1 MPDLLAGWSRY
12 PITPPI
18 GQPMAGYIAR
28 EGLARGVHDPLFV
41 RALVLQQGKVRV
53 GIVVADLLLIS
64 NRWSARLRRRLAR
77 ALKTSPEHVLVAA
90 THTHSG
96 PQVDS
101 APFRFCSSS
110 EPLQNDALS
119 RMIENRMEQA
129 IRAARE
135 SLQPVDVA
143 VGRAVIHGVASD
155 RNRPKR
161 SRAQSFHL
169 FHFEGRTTRAI
180 FAIYGCHPTV
190 LGANNVQYSGD
201 LHGEI
206 ARRFERHADI
216 ALIANGAAAN
226 ISTRFT
232 REDQTASEVSR
243 LAGLL
248 MTQASRAHL
257 RPLKA
262 PRLSVRTAI
271 LRLSLRNFR
280 IKQTKAA
287 RRTGRLGIVAEEALI
302 LRRQLQKSLRLA
314 RKQCVAVPITVL
326 RVGTIVLAALPFEV
340 YASTGNFL
348 WKKARIMPLCYANG
362 YWGYVAARSAASG
375 DYEVV
380 SSPFSSPA
388 DEQIR
393 RAVLSLAKHT

>member
-1 MPDLLAGWSRY
+1 M
-12 PITPPI
+12 
-18 GQPMAGYIAR
+18 MGYIAR
-28 EGLARGVHDPLFV
+28 QGLARGVRDQLFV
-41 RALVLQQGKVRV
+41 RALVLQHGKVRV

-64 NRWSARLRRRLAR
+64 NKWSARLRRRLAR

-101 APFRFCSSS
+101 APFQFSSSS
-110 EPLQNDALS
+110 EPLQNDALL
-119 RMIENRMEQA
+119 RMIEDRMEQA
-129 IRAARE
+129 IRAAME
-135 SLQPVDVA
+135 SLQPVDVTI
-143 VGRAVIHGVASD
+143 GRAVIRGVASD

-161 SRAQSFHL
+161 STAQSFHL
-169 FHFEGRTTRAI
+169 FRFEGRTTRAI

-190 LGANNVQYSGD
+190 LGASNVQYSGD

-206 ARRFERHADI
+206 ARRFERHADVS
-216 ALIANGAAAN
+216 LIANGAAAN

-232 REDQTASEVSR
+232 RENQTPSELSR

-248 MTQASRAHL
+248 MKQASRAHL
-257 RPLKA
+257 RPLEA
-262 PRLSVRTAI
+262 PILSARTAMLRLSVRNLQIKKKIT
-271 LRLSLRNFR
+271 LRGS
-280 IKQTKAA
+280 
-287 RRTGRLGIVAEEALI
+287 GRLGAVAEEALI
-302 LRRQLQKSLRLA
+302 IRRQLQKSLRLA
-314 RKQCVAVPITVL
+314 RKQRVAVPITVL
-326 RVGTIVLAALPFEV
+326 RLGTVLLAALPFEV

-388 DEQIR
+388 DKRIR
-393 RAVLSLAKHT
+393 RAVLSLAKLI